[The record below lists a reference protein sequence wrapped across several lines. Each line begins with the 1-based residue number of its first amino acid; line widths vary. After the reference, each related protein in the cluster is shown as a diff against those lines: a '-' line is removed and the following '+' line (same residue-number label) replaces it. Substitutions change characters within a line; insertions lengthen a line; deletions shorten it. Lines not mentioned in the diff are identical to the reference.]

1 MKKNTV
7 ASFSSILFL
16 ICSLVAL
23 PDFSF
28 AQATD
33 TLISKNELKKLSL
46 EELMNIEVTSIS
58 MRPEKLTEVASAV
71 QVISREDIHR
81 SGVTRLPE
89 ALRLASN
96 LQVSQANSHDWAIT
110 SRGFNGLPSAGGVLA
125 NKLLV
130 MVDGRSIYSPL
141 FGGVYWDVQNVLLED
156 IDRIEV
162 VSGPGGTLWGANAVN
177 GVINVVTKSAKET
190 QGLFVS
196 GAGGSLLQD
205 HAQVRYGFHLD
216 STIFCRV
223 YGQRFDQKE
232 TRLSNK
238 SSAFDAWN
246 MSQVGFRMDYY
257 RSKASTLTF
266 QGDFYMG
273 AENSFKKLITTDG
286 QNLLAHYTHVFS
298 DRADISIKA
307 YADRT
312 WRTTPNSTKRSF
324 YELHTY
330 DISFQHRFPIGK
342 KQSLLYGAGY
352 QLRQDQNPSG
362 LDPLNRDMPLANGFL
377 QDEITF
383 VPKLKMTLGS
393 KFLNNVF
400 SGFEF
405 QPSARLA
412 CLPNEHHTIWASVSR
427 AVRTPSRFDSDVI
440 ITPVKFHSE
449 KVIAYE
455 LGYRLRPVDQLL
467 LSFAAYYN
475 KYTELRS
482 LDTNSASASPLII
495 LANSQR
501 AESWGFEFSG
511 NYQATD
517 WWRLRGGYTYFEK
530 NIYAISPKVVPLIS
544 EAFEGVDPKNQFIL
558 QSIMDLPSDLQ
569 LDVVGRYVDMLPAIL
584 TIPKVPAYFTF
595 DVRIAWQLTYF
606 EFSIVGQNLLEDQHA
621 ETGSSKI
628 SRNFYGKIT
637 CRF

>member
-7 ASFSSILFL
+7 VSFSSTLFL
-16 ICSLVAL
+16 IFCLVTV
-23 PDFSF
+23 PDFSI
-28 AQATD
+28 AQTTD

-130 MVDGRSIYSPL
+130 MIDGRSIYSPL
-141 FGGVYWDVQNVLLED
+141 FGGVYWDVQNILLED

-205 HAQVRYGFHLD
+205 HAQVRYGFRLD

-223 YGQRFDQKE
+223 YGQRFDQK
-232 TRLSNK
+232 TTQLSNK

-257 RSKASTLTF
+257 RSKATTLTF

-286 QNLLAHYTHVFS
+286 QNLLVHYTHAFS
-298 DRADISIKA
+298 DRSDINIKA

-312 WRTTPNSTKRSF
+312 WRTSPNATKRSF

-342 KQSLLYGAGY
+342 RQSLLYGAGY

-362 LDPLNRDMPLANGFL
+362 LNPLNRDMPLANGFL

-383 VPKLKMTLGS
+383 VPKLKMTVGS

-440 ITPVKFHSE
+440 ITPVKFNSE

-467 LSFAAYYN
+467 LSFATYYN
-475 KYTELRS
+475 QYRELRS
-482 LDTNSASASPLII
+482 LDTNSLSASPLII

-511 NYQATD
+511 NYQATN

-558 QSIMDLPSDLQ
+558 QSIMDLPNDLQ

-606 EFSIVGQNLLEDQHA
+606 EFSLVGQNLLEDYHA